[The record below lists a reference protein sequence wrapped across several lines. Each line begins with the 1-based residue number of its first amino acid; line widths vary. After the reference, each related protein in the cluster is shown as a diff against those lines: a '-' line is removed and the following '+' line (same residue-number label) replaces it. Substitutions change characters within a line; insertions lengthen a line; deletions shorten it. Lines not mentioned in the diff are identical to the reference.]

1 MTGAPNSLETS
12 QMILP
17 LEYRGYQWYTSRCR
31 GFGRSCM
38 CQVFVSE
45 LCQTFSVPAE
55 QVATDIMKLATLLCW
70 TVSATWLVP
79 TADATIIQ
87 LLLYRFL
94 SRLFLDV
101 SCQST
106 LRTLGDFDR
115 CSCQLDNRLSGTS
128 SADFDCSIGL
138 AQCLV
143 EPNLFCIE
151 GDYEGQVE
159 FGILPFVGLSSSVKG
174 CYNFN
179 SGPPIEL
186 SDFGAFRE
194 ICLEVDPRTGSR
206 VASCSVTIGE
216 QQCSE
221 CDVCDSGQGITFS
234 CANVDIGGSYP
245 AFVAGPVVSK
255 CIDLNLAPR

>member
-1 MTGAPNSLETS
+1 
-12 QMILP
+12 MICP
-17 LEYRGYQWYTSRCR
+17 LEYRGYQRNTGRCR
-31 GFGRSCM
+31 RSHVDRACAPPNLQCSGRTGGDGS
-38 CQVFVSE
+38 
-45 LCQTFSVPAE
+45 
-55 QVATDIMKLATLLCW
+55 IMKLATLLCL
-70 TVSATWLVP
+70 TVSATWMVS
-79 TADATIIQ
+79 TTDATIIQ
-87 LLLYRFL
+87 FLLYRFL

-115 CSCQLDNRLSGTS
+115 CSCQLDNRLTGTS
-128 SADFDCSIGL
+128 NADFDCSIGL

-159 FGILPFVGLSSSVKG
+159 FGFLPFVGLSSSVKG

-206 VASCSVTIGE
+206 VASCSVTIGGE
-216 QQCSE
+216 QCSKCE
-221 CDVCDSGQGITFS
+221 VCDSGQGITFS
-234 CANVDIGGSYP
+234 CANVDIGGSFP
-245 AFVAGPVVSK
+245 AFVAGPVVTK
-255 CIDLNLAPR
+255 CIGLNLAPR